1 MALDLLAIADALAA
15 RFDSAQITPPTN
27 PDTSVAYPNIRL
39 ASARLP
45 NNIPSFPAVG
55 IFPPEPGDASFT
67 IGGGQRVAEMEFTI
81 RFFYGE
87 MTGDLPRHMIALYR
101 WWGVLLDQ
109 LNSGMKLGL
118 ATVRKAIVISSG
130 IGVYTYAGV
139 EHGIIE
145 IKVQV
150 TTEDTVVLTP

>member
-1 MALDLLAIADALAA
+1 MALDMLSIADALAA
-15 RFDSAQITPPTN
+15 RFAPGQVTPPTN
-27 PDTSVAYPNIRL
+27 PDTGSAYPNIRE
-39 ASARLP
+39 STARLP
-45 NNIPSFPAVG
+45 NNPGAFPFVG
-55 IFPPEPGDASFT
+55 VFPPEPGDAGFT
-67 IGGGQRVAEMEFTI
+67 IGGGQRVGEMEFTI

-87 MTGDLPRHMIALYR
+87 MTGDLDRHVTALYK

-118 ATVRKAIVISSG
+118 ATVRKAIVLNSG

-145 IKVQV
+145 IKVGV
-150 TTEDTVVLTP
+150 TTEDTVVLAP